1 LSVRFS
7 LGHFTSPSS
16 LCIALAVVA
25 CGCGESDSQ
34 GSDAAPE
41 SRFDA
46 GPADAAAGVVC
57 QNAQASY
64 AGTLNSPA
72 AEDDSQAL
80 VFVAQLD
87 ETDDALRIEVAS
99 AAATTGT
106 LQLPDPAWTVQIC
119 LDDLSGACSDELL
132 AYSGTMTVGSVED
145 RFRASLDEVIF
156 VDDLDAPSCSAAL
169 SQASFDVAILGPI

>member
-1 LSVRFS
+1 MRFS
-7 LGHFTSPSS
+7 LGHFTSPAISS
-16 LCIALAVVA
+16 LCIALAA
-25 CGCGESDSQ
+25 AAGGCGESDSQ
-34 GSDAAPE
+34 SLDAAPE

-72 AEDDSQAL
+72 AEDDGQAL

-87 ETDDALRIEVAS
+87 ETNDALRIEVAS
-99 AAATTGT
+99 ASAITGAV
-106 LQLPDPAWTVQIC
+106 LLPDSAWTVQIC
-119 LDDLSGACSDELL
+119 LDDLSGTCSDELL

-145 RFRASLDEVIF
+145 RFRASLSEVIF
-156 VDDLDAPSCSAAL
+156 VDDLEAPTCSGAL